1 MHKNCVLLLSRIRRN
16 YQETVSLIQR
26 YGLCHQLQQLKNN
39 STFAECGEIVRVYK
53 PPRKQGKTQ
62 IKSNLQYKQVSPDTP
77 EIQNVQSLMWFIHMR
92 HQLPMQQILAVNE
105 GCLYIAYQS
114 AANTQVVCRFDEG
127 FTFVTLAVVTVSTFA
142 LKKS

>member
-39 STFAECGEIVRVYK
+39 STFAECDEIVRVYK
-53 PPRKQGKTQ
+53 PLRKQGETQ
-62 IKSNLQYKQVSPDTP
+62 INSNLQYKQVSPDTP
-77 EIQNVQSLMWFIHMR
+77 ECKMYNPSQFIHMR
-92 HQLPMQQILAVNE
+92 HQLSMQQILTVYV
-105 GCLYIAYQS
+105 GCLYIAYEL

>member
-53 PPRKQGKTQ
+53 PLRKQGKTQ

-77 EIQNVQSLMWFIHMR
+77 ECKMYNPSRFIHMR
-92 HQLPMQQILAVNE
+92 HQLPMQQILAVYV

-114 AANTQVVCRFDEG
+114 AANTYVVCRFEEG
-127 FTFVTLAVVTVSTFA
+127 FTFVALAVVTVSTFA